1 MSNPVDVNQVTQVR
15 SPRAQ
20 AIGEMFPV
28 AAEVL
33 AMSKSHEDRL
43 CSEGSGLVDLGS
55 DIRIIRAQQGDL
67 DRVLEILEE
76 ASRWLSSKGLE
87 TQWRPGPAFRQ
98 TIKDNVERGDVYVVK
113 DVEGT
118 VGTITLQWGDKKFWG
133 DLPPD
138 SGYVHKL
145 AIKRSHGG
153 KRLGL
158 RLLQWAEAKARAEGK
173 KYLRPDC
180 LASNKTIREY
190 YEKAGFIHVRDT
202 LAPGWKASL
211 YEKKL

>member
-1 MSNPVDVNQVTQVR
+1 MSNPDDVNQVTQVR

-87 TQWRPGPAFRQ
+87 TQWLPRPAFRQ
-98 TIKDNVERGDVYVVK
+98 TIHDNIDHGEVYVVK
-113 DVEGT
+113 DVKET
-118 VGTITLQWGDKKFWG
+118 VGTITLQWSDKKFWG
-133 DLPPD
+133 DLPQD
-138 SGYVHKL
+138 AGYIHKL
-145 AIKRSHGG
+145 AIKRSHASQ
-153 KRLGL
+153 RLGL
-158 RLLQWAEAKARAEGK
+158 RMLNWAEAKTRAEGK
-173 KYLRPDC
+173 SYLRLDC

-190 YEKAGFIHVRDT
+190 YERAGFIHVRDT
-202 LAPGWKASL
+202 SAPGWKASL

>member
-1 MSNPVDVNQVTQVR
+1 M
-15 SPRAQ
+15 
-20 AIGEMFPV
+20 
-28 AAEVL
+28 
-33 AMSKSHEDRL
+33 
-43 CSEGSGLVDLGS
+43 VDLGS
-55 DIRIIRAQQGDL
+55 DVRIIRAQQGDL

-87 TQWRPGPAFRQ
+87 TQWLPSPAFRQ
-98 TIKDNVERGDVYVVK
+98 TIKNNIEHGDVYVVK

-158 RLLQWAEAKARAEGK
+158 RMLQWAEAKARVEGK
-173 KYLRPDC
+173 RYLRLDC

-190 YEKAGFIHVRDT
+190 YEKAGFVHVRDT

-211 YEKKL
+211 YEKNL

>member
-1 MSNPVDVNQVTQVR
+1 
-15 SPRAQ
+15 
-20 AIGEMFPV
+20 
-28 AAEVL
+28 
-33 AMSKSHEDRL
+33 
-43 CSEGSGLVDLGS
+43 LVDLGS
-55 DIRIIRAQQGDL
+55 DVRIIRAQHGDL

-87 TQWRPGPAFRQ
+87 TQWLPSPAFRQ
-98 TIKDNVERGDVYVVK
+98 TIKNNIERGDVYVVK

-118 VGTITLQWGDKKFWG
+118 VGTITLQWSDKKFWG

-145 AIKRSHGG
+145 AIKRSYGG

-158 RLLQWAEAKARAEGK
+158 RMLQWAEAKARVEGK
-173 KYLRPDC
+173 RYLRLDC

-190 YEKAGFIHVRDT
+190 YEKAGFVHVRDT

-211 YEKKL
+211 YEKNL

>member
-1 MSNPVDVNQVTQVR
+1 
-15 SPRAQ
+15 
-20 AIGEMFPV
+20 
-28 AAEVL
+28 
-33 AMSKSHEDRL
+33 
-43 CSEGSGLVDLGS
+43 LVDLGS
-55 DIRIIRAQQGDL
+55 DVRIIRAQQGDL

-87 TQWRPGPAFRQ
+87 TQWLPSPAFRQ
-98 TIKDNVERGDVYVVK
+98 TIKNNIERGDVYVVK

-118 VGTITLQWGDKKFWG
+118 VGTITLQWSDKKFWG

-145 AIKRSHGG
+145 AIKRSYGG

-158 RLLQWAEAKARAEGK
+158 RMLQWAEAKARVEGK
-173 KYLRPDC
+173 RYLRLDC

-190 YEKAGFIHVRDT
+190 YEKAGFVHVRDT

-211 YEKKL
+211 YEKDL

>member
-1 MSNPVDVNQVTQVR
+1 
-15 SPRAQ
+15 
-20 AIGEMFPV
+20 
-28 AAEVL
+28 
-33 AMSKSHEDRL
+33 
-43 CSEGSGLVDLGS
+43 LVDLGS
-55 DIRIIRAQQGDL
+55 DARIIRAQQGDL

-87 TQWRPGPAFRQ
+87 TQWLPSPAFRQ
-98 TIKDNVERGDVYVVK
+98 TIKNNIEHGDVYVVK

-145 AIKRSHGG
+145 AIKRSYGG

-158 RLLQWAEAKARAEGK
+158 RMLQWAEAKARVEGK
-173 KYLRPDC
+173 RYLRLDC

-190 YEKAGFIHVRDT
+190 YEKAGFVHVRDT

-211 YEKKL
+211 YEKNL

>member
-1 MSNPVDVNQVTQVR
+1 MVN
-15 SPRAQ
+15 
-20 AIGEMFPV
+20 
-28 AAEVL
+28 
-33 AMSKSHEDRL
+33 
-43 CSEGSGLVDLGS
+43 LGS
-55 DIRIIRAQQGDL
+55 DVRIIQTQQGDL
-67 DRVLEILEE
+67 DSVLEILEE

-87 TQWRPGPAFRQ
+87 TQWRLSPAFRQ
-98 TIKDNVERGDVYVVK
+98 TIKDNIESGDVYVVK

-118 VGTITLQWGDKKFWG
+118 VGTITLQWNDKKFWG
-133 DLPPD
+133 DLPSD
-138 SGYVHKL
+138 AGYVHKL
-145 AIKRSHGG
+145 AIKRSYGG

-173 KYLRPDC
+173 KYLRLDC

>member
-1 MSNPVDVNQVTQVR
+1 LVN
-15 SPRAQ
+15 
-20 AIGEMFPV
+20 
-28 AAEVL
+28 
-33 AMSKSHEDRL
+33 
-43 CSEGSGLVDLGS
+43 LGS
-55 DIRIIRAQQGDL
+55 DVRILRAQQGDL

-87 TQWRPGPAFRQ
+87 TQWLPSPAFRQ
-98 TIKDNVERGDVYVVK
+98 TIKNNIEHGDVYVVK

-158 RLLQWAEAKARAEGK
+158 RMLQWAEAKARVEGK
-173 KYLRPDC
+173 RYLRLDC

-190 YEKAGFIHVRDT
+190 YEKAGFVHVRDT

-211 YEKKL
+211 YEKNL

>member
-1 MSNPVDVNQVTQVR
+1 MLLP
-15 SPRAQ
+15 A
-20 AIGEMFPV
+20 AGES
-28 AAEVL
+28 L

-43 CSEGSGLVDLGS
+43 CIEGNGLVELGS
-55 DIRIIRAQQGDL
+55 DIRIIGAQQGDL

-87 TQWRPGPAFRQ
+87 TQWLPSPAFRQ
-98 TIKDNVERGDVYVVK
+98 TIKNNIEHGDVYVLK

-138 SGYVHKL
+138 SGYVRKL

-153 KRLGL
+153 QSR
-158 RLLQWAEAKARAEGK
+158 
-173 KYLRPDC
+173 
-180 LASNKTIREY
+180 
-190 YEKAGFIHVRDT
+190 
-202 LAPGWKASL
+202 
-211 YEKKL
+211 

>member
-1 MSNPVDVNQVTQVR
+1 
-15 SPRAQ
+15 
-20 AIGEMFPV
+20 
-28 AAEVL
+28 
-33 AMSKSHEDRL
+33 
-43 CSEGSGLVDLGS
+43 LVDLGS
-55 DIRIIRAQQGDL
+55 DVRIIRAQHGDL

-87 TQWRPGPAFRQ
+87 TQWLPSPAFRQ
-98 TIKDNVERGDVYVVK
+98 TIKNNIERGDVYVVK
-113 DVEGT
+113 DLEGT
-118 VGTITLQWGDKKFWG
+118 VGTITLQWSDKKFWG

-145 AIKRSHGG
+145 AIKRSYGG

-158 RLLQWAEAKARAEGK
+158 RMLQWAEAKARVEGK
-173 KYLRPDC
+173 RYLRLDC

-190 YEKAGFIHVRDT
+190 YEKAGFVHVRDT

-211 YEKKL
+211 YEKDL